1 MLIFQCDG
9 RKPRCLNCELY
20 RDECTFVFHNDKR
33 KPYPK
38 EYIDA
43 LHTRINI
50 LEGLLKKANIDFDN
64 EPGLPSIPSY
74 PAPELHG
81 GSNAGENSSTSP
93 EQLETDEYIDRL
105 SDRMGQLSVT
115 PSGLR
120 YFGPTS
126 NLHLLSSTVWT
137 KRPYSNL
144 DYRGRAAV
152 EAAGLSFEIDP
163 VKRDHLLQLYW
174 TWHHP
179 FFNIVEIS
187 IFLRDMDLYNRGLFD
202 QAKYYS
208 PLLLNAI
215 LAVASL
221 LDDTYT
227 DREQYHLKA
236 KILLDLELEEPRI
249 TTVQATAILGSH
261 EAVCDR
267 DSRGW
272 IYEGMAIR
280 MAVDLGYQLNC
291 DEWVAKNLISAEE
304 AHMRKVTFWGCFV
317 LDRLWSIYMGRPAA
331 LRLSDVL
338 LPRPNEADAMIGDK
352 DSWVP
357 YSAPDQKLPSIWTE
371 YTAPAYLNTT
381 RIHLIKL
388 IEMIAQIQE
397 VMYSGSEELGPALW
411 SFTSKMHV
419 KLTSWFTNLPSPL
432 LCSPNSQRPVVS
444 HIIVL
449 HLQYHA
455 TLILLHRPFL
465 KMVATDPSLNH
476 VKEICQVAA
485 TAISNLLEKYQKYW
499 YSMRRINVIPVH
511 IIFTAATVHLLNIW
525 NETGLNK
532 INASRGLKICFDSLT
547 EMTAAYETSK
557 RTLAALTHLS
567 KRGQSSTLM
576 ESMGTLPYRDLTS
589 DLHVMEDVWKPSMES
604 QLPTVTRSSPPTP
617 QKQQH
622 HQKQLQQQEKQ
633 QHEQKE
639 QQENQHH
646 QKEKQQQLHRNTF
659 IDDEAYVNSL
669 NTLTFTTAPGTFA
682 SNGTAVTGHGN
693 TSNDSTAAAWE
704 AYAVSANARVQ
715 DAAAAD
721 NDYASIFS
729 HLSGSGESHN
739 TGHDDNWTS
748 FTPKAEPGSSQFYS

>member
-1 MLIFQCDG
+1 
-9 RKPRCLNCELY
+9 
-20 RDECTFVFHNDKR
+20 
-33 KPYPK
+33 
-38 EYIDA
+38 
-43 LHTRINI
+43 
-50 LEGLLKKANIDFDN
+50 
-64 EPGLPSIPSY
+64 
-74 PAPELHG
+74 
-81 GSNAGENSSTSP
+81 
-93 EQLETDEYIDRL
+93 
-105 SDRMGQLSVT
+105 MGQLSVT

-126 NLHLLSSTVWT
+126 NLHLLSSTIWT

-152 EAAGLSFEIDP
+152 EGAGLSFDIDP
-163 VKRDHLLQLYW
+163 AKRDHLLQLYW

-179 FFNIVEIS
+179 FFNLVEIS
-187 IFLRDMDLYNRGLFD
+187 LFLRDMDLYDRGLFD

-236 KILLDLELEEPRI
+236 KILLDVELEEPRI

-280 MAVDLGYQLNC
+280 MAVDLGYQHNC
-291 DEWVAKNLISAEE
+291 EKWVTQKLISAEE

-317 LDRLWSIYMGRPAA
+317 LDRLWSMYMGRPAA

-338 LPRPNEADAMIGDK
+338 LPRPNESDAMIGDQ

-357 YSAPDQKLPSIWTE
+357 YCAPDQKLAPIWSE
-371 YTAPAYLNTT
+371 YTAPAYLNLT
-381 RIHLIKL
+381 RIHLINL

-397 VMYSGSEELGPALW
+397 VMYSGTEELGPALW

-444 HIIVL
+444 HIVVL
-449 HLQYHA
+449 HMQYHA
-455 TLILLHRPFL
+455 TLIMLHRPFL
-465 KMVATDPSLNH
+465 KMVATDPSLKH

-532 INASRGLKICFDSLT
+532 INASRGLKICFDSLS
-547 EMTAAYETSK
+547 EMSLAYETAK

-576 ESMGTLPYRDLTS
+576 ESMGTLPYQNLTDDLS
-589 DLHVMEDVWKPSMES
+589 MIENVWKPSMEPQAPAVAQKS
-604 QLPTVTRSSPPTP
+604 TP
-617 QKQQH
+617 QQQQKQQ
-622 HQKQLQQQEKQ
+622 QQPQQQQEPQSLQPPQ
-633 QHEQKE
+633 Q
-639 QQENQHH
+639 QQEATPYMN
-646 QKEKQQQLHRNTF
+646 
-659 IDDEAYVNSL
+659 DEAYVNSL
-669 NTLTFTTAPGTFA
+669 NPLVFATAPGTFT
-682 SNGTAVTGHGN
+682 GDKTAMTGNTNTSGHG
-693 TSNDSTAAAWE
+693 TVAAWE
-704 AYAVSANARVQ
+704 AYAASAGARAQ
-715 DAAAAD
+715 DAAVAAAVS
-721 NDYASIFS
+721 NDYSTIFGD
-729 HLSGSGESHN
+729 LPN
-739 TGHDDNWTS
+739 TETANSDNNNPWAT
-748 FTPKAEPGSSQFYS
+748 FPPKTEPGVSHFY